1 MRERDILDCVSVCDA
16 DYLSLLLIW
25 FPLCTLNVVV
35 PADWLPRKKK
45 QKQKVGIVLFLNL
58 ILIRKIPARLKSK
71 MPKHLFFFA
80 TWALQPNS
88 SYGWDC
94 ILFIF
99 IYKKKSNKKKF
110 SLNEIQQDSYT
121 IKGTF
126 DNCNI
131 SIEIRLSHLALYSLQ
146 LLSSFKNERFQL
158 FSFHISDLWML
169 AKPIDNYDVLCGC
182 VRESRRFKASAL
194 RHQVF
199 RYALLFRL
207 SKINF
212 TKGWNGAKTASLL
225 FIPRTRGVLSLSIP
239 FFFLPATRRA
249 TKQSC
254 WRRKMSFQMI
264 QTVCDVC
271 QIWSCQ
277 KKKEKGDPFTR
288 SKLSFAFFPSFQR
301 LAECERRESPRQWE
315 KKD

>member
-1 MRERDILDCVSVCDA
+1 
-16 DYLSLLLIW
+16 
-25 FPLCTLNVVV
+25 
-35 PADWLPRKKK
+35 
-45 QKQKVGIVLFLNL
+45 
-58 ILIRKIPARLKSK
+58 
-71 MPKHLFFFA
+71 
-80 TWALQPNS
+80 
-88 SYGWDC
+88 
-94 ILFIF
+94 
-99 IYKKKSNKKKF
+99 
-110 SLNEIQQDSYT
+110 
-121 IKGTF
+121 
-126 DNCNI
+126 
-131 SIEIRLSHLALYSLQ
+131 
-146 LLSSFKNERFQL
+146 
-158 FSFHISDLWML
+158 ML

-277 KKKEKGDPFTR
+277 KTKKKGGP
-288 SKLSFAFFPSFQR
+288 LHSFQTIVRFFSFLSKTCRVWKTRKPKTVREKR
-301 LAECERRESPRQWE
+301 LETAFAGQRVSPAAHTWTVYFYRAIERRCKEPHDFFFASSPGTA
-315 KKD
+315 KY